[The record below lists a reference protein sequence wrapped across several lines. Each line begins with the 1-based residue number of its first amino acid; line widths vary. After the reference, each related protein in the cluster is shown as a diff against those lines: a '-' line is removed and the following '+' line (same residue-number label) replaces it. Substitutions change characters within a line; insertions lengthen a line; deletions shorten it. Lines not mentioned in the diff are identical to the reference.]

1 VLRDRIRTLLNIRVK
16 RRNAVMGTKPRL
28 NSKITVGGM
37 RMLVTST
44 PVDDLWHFF
53 SLQGWREI
61 TNRRDRRRYVNLP
74 RVSFGMLAH
83 CSGSEREIRYRQIL
97 DAASHDPTRAGSQ
110 VPKASGAST
119 ATWIRTP

>member
-1 VLRDRIRTLLNIRVK
+1 MLRDRIRTLLNIRV
-16 RRNAVMGTKPRL
+16 RRRSANMGSKPRL

-44 PVDDLWHFF
+44 PGDDLWHFF

-61 TNRRDRRRYVNLP
+61 TYRRDRRRYVNLP
-74 RVSFGMLAH
+74 PVSFGMLVS
-83 CSGSEREIRYRQIL
+83 CSGSEREVRYRQIL
-97 DAASHDPTRAGSQ
+97 DAASRGRTRAGSRTTE
-110 VPKASGAST
+110 ASGAST